1 MKRLIF
7 PITILLFVLW
17 QSDTRP
23 VSADNQKRIRFQLT
37 TISEKGS
44 ERKILAQTT
53 IEGLPGTDFNLN
65 LQTQNFK
72 MQTRFLTDLISSDKL
87 KIRASLDTR
96 RFYGKSPINLP
107 LYEEDS
113 QKQAFEIGFDETI
126 VLLPFGRN
134 GGDETLKIEIT
145 PALLLVSK
153 EEAEKPLKINFDKQ
167 IPSGEIYIGASNIP
181 HHYEVEAV
189 LLANGEEVARGKP
202 NCLYEE
208 ETDIILQSADNQV
221 FTARVTINQF
231 NRSRPND
238 LIGMDFKFLRQNS
251 PIIERG
257 AGISIPGE
265 QFGYLLES
273 ENLPKDKNYE
283 LRFRINLGADSK

>member
-7 PITILLFVLW
+7 CITISIFVLW

-37 TISEKGS
+37 TISESAK

-53 IEGLPGTDFNLN
+53 VEGLPGTDFNIN
-65 LQTQNFK
+65 LQTKNFK
-72 MQTRFLTDLISSDKL
+72 MQTRFLTDLIASDKL
-87 KIRASLDTR
+87 KIRAKLDTH
-96 RFYGKSPINLP
+96 RFYGMSPLNLP

-113 QKQAFEIGFDETI
+113 TKQALEIGFDETI

-134 GGDETLKIEIT
+134 GGDETLKIENT
-145 PALLLVSK
+145 SKLLLVSK

-167 IPSGEIYIGASNIP
+167 IPGGEIYIGASKIP
-181 HHYEVEAV
+181 HHYEVEAI
-189 LLANGEEVARGKP
+189 LLANGEEIARGKSD
-202 NCLYEE
+202 CLYEE
-208 ETDIILQSADNQV
+208 EKEIDLQTADNQS
-221 FTARVTINQF
+221 FTAKVTVNEF

-238 LIGMDFKFLRQNS
+238 LVGIDFKFLRLNL
-251 PIIERG
+251 PILERG
-257 AGISIPGE
+257 AGVGVLGE
-265 QFGYLLES
+265 EFGYRPES

-283 LRFRINLGADSK
+283 LRFKIKLGADEK